1 MDFITLLDTWWF
13 RLVTIPIDIVIF
25 YYTYKWLLKKF
36 PSLKESL
43 WYNEEQWEK
52 SEHYEKK
59 NN

>member
-59 NN
+59 